1 MSVCD
6 KQCAACPYPDCINDE
21 MDLDDYREADARDRA
36 LGTVRKAKDPP
47 PVGGDTA
54 KKEAARERAR
64 AKARAYREAH
74 RAEINAKARERYRV
88 KQEASREMM
97 NDKEAKMKNQYY
109 IVRGDRS
116 GVFFGQVAARNG
128 QEVELRNVRKL
139 WYWNGACA
147 VEQLAVDGVTAPA
160 DCKFTVVVP
169 EMTITDAIQ
178 IVPCSERAVK
188 AISGV
193 RVWKR

>member
-1 MSVCD
+1 MARQKEYNRRRADEKRKENQKMMIRRQKMD
-6 KQCAACPYPDCINDE
+6 K
-21 MDLDDYREADARDRA
+21 
-36 LGTVRKAKDPP
+36 
-47 PVGGDTA
+47 
-54 KKEAARERAR
+54 
-64 AKARAYREAH
+64 
-74 RAEINAKARERYRV
+74 
-88 KQEASREMM
+88 
-97 NDKEAKMKNQYY
+97 YY

-139 WYWNGACA
+139 WYWDGACA

-160 DCKFTVVVP
+160 NCKFTVVVP

-178 IVPCSERAVK
+178 IVACSERAVK
-188 AISGV
+188 ALSGV

>member
-1 MSVCD
+1 
-6 KQCAACPYPDCINDE
+6 
-21 MDLDDYREADARDRA
+21 
-36 LGTVRKAKDPP
+36 
-47 PVGGDTA
+47 
-54 KKEAARERAR
+54 
-64 AKARAYREAH
+64 
-74 RAEINAKARERYRV
+74 
-88 KQEASREMM
+88 MM
-97 NDKEAKMKNQYY
+97 NDKETKMDNQYY

-116 GVFFGQVAARNG
+116 GVFFGQVTARND

-139 WYWNGACA
+139 WYWDGACA

-160 DCKFTVVVP
+160 NCKFTVVVP

-188 AISGV
+188 ALSGV